1 LIKRV
6 IKRGIMKR
14 VRKKIKG
21 CRRDDMDKD
30 DEEEYKRHD
39 DQWKIRVA

>member
-21 CRRDDMDKD
+21 CRRD
-30 DEEEYKRHD
+30 KRRMI
-39 DQWKIRVA
+39 KMMKRI

>member
-1 LIKRV
+1 LLFCGTV
-6 IKRGIMKR
+6 SAVAM
-14 VRKKIKG
+14 KKIKG